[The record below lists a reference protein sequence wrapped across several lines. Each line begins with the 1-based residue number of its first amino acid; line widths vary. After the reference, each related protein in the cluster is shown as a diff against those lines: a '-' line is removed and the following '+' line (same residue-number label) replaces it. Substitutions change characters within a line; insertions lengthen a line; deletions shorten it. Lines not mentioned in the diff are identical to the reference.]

1 MTKTCLHY
9 LSSNIFDTG
18 IEPDIIDRNVL
29 SGLYRLHWFA
39 TTQWI
44 VLLQECESLLGSR
57 DFPESLV
64 LALKHF
70 AHECENG
77 NFEGAVDLTNQPDFS
92 ALKQKEPALHEL
104 LVQELYFRRM
114 DVGDWKL
121 EDNNEG
127 ILNQL
132 ICIFREPRENY

>member
-9 LSSNIFDTG
+9 LSSDIFD
-18 IEPDIIDRNVL
+18 IENEPEIIERNIL

-44 VLLQECESLLGSR
+44 VLLQECERLLGSC
-57 DFPESLV
+57 DFPESLN
-64 LALKHF
+64 LALKQF
-70 AHECENG
+70 VRECVNG
-77 NFEGAVDLTNQPDFS
+77 NFEGTVSLTNQPNFS
-92 ALKQKEPALHEL
+92 ALKQKEPELHEL

-121 EDNNEG
+121 EENDEG
-127 ILNQL
+127 ISNQSV
-132 ICIFREPRENY
+132 CIYIE